1 MPFSGSLDRLAVLF
15 STSAADAVM
24 NTDGA
29 AAFPAAPLI
38 ALVGKE
44 DLQPLFPDIPYIL
57 KRRLTEGILGCVA
70 VLLFHHVCA
79 GKIRALVAEP
89 VSVLPAFPTQDNAA
103 ASGAELRFVLVRT
116 VAARAGPV
124 FAKCAGANAAV
135 QSARS
140 HHISCKHSP
149 SPLQPSVCQVSRRR

>member
-1 MPFSGSLDRLAVLF
+1 MPLSGSLDRLTVLF

-79 GKIRALVAEP
+79 GEIRALVAEP
-89 VSVLPAFPTQDNAA
+89 VSVFPAFPTQDDAA

-116 VAARAGPV
+116 VAGQGLSLR
-124 FAKCAGANAAV
+124 
-135 QSARS
+135 SAREQMLQS
-140 HHISCKHSP
+140 SPHGAIISAVNIVRP
-149 SPLQPSVCQVSRRR
+149 SFNPQCVR